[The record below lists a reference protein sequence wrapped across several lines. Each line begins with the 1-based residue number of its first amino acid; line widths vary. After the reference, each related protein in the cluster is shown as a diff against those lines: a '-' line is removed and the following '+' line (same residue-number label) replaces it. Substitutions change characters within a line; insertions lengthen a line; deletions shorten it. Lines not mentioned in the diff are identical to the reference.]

1 MLEIQNLCKSF
12 GALKASDDLSLSV
25 DQGTIHALIGP
36 NGAGKTTLISQLS
49 GYMQPNSGMI
59 TFDGQD
65 LLTVPAHK
73 RPHAGLVRSFQI
85 TSVFPEL
92 TVLDNICLVLQ
103 SMRGHAHSIIRLA
116 ASDYFEQ
123 NEAQEILT
131 RVGLNDKAYSLTG
144 NLAHGQKRQ
153 VEIAM
158 ALATKP
164 KLLLLDEPMAGM
176 GTEESLQIMDLL
188 NVLRK
193 SVTMLLV
200 EHDMDVVFSLADKI
214 SVLVYGRVVASDT
227 PENIR
232 NNQDVQEAYLGGNEL
247 KTKAEIC

>member
-1 MLEIQNLCKSF
+1 MLEIRNLCKSF
-12 GALKASDDLSLSV
+12 GAIKATDDVSLSV
-25 DQGTIHALIGP
+25 DRDTIHALIGP

-49 GYMQPNSGMI
+49 GYMQPDRGTI
-59 TFDGQD
+59 TFDGKD
-65 LLTVPAHK
+65 LLTIPSDK
-73 RPHAGLVRSFQI
+73 RPHYGLVRSFQI

-103 SMRGHAHSIIRLA
+103 SMNGQAHSMFRMA
-116 ASDYFEQ
+116 DMDNSER
-123 NEAQEILT
+123 NEAQEIIT
-131 RVGLNDKAYSLTG
+131 RVGLSDKTHSLTG

-176 GTEESLQIMDLL
+176 GAEESHKIMTLL
-188 NVLRK
+188 KGLRS

-200 EHDMDVVFSLADKI
+200 EHDMDVVFKLADKV
-214 SVLVYGRVVASDT
+214 SVLVYGRVIASDT
-227 PENIR
+227 PQNIR

-247 KTKAEIC
+247 NME